1 MLFFCGR
8 NFQIPNWISVKEVA
22 KIRKCMQANIRYLIS
37 QKKIESKRDGGRWLI
52 NDELLVS
59 EKDFSQTADVISVLK
74 AQLEEK
80 DKQINLLQTQ
90 IQEMS
95 ERHDTIIMQMTRQ
108 IEQTQKM
115 LEAHREPW
123 YRKWFRK
130 RSNIHNKL

>member
-1 MLFFCGR
+1 M
-8 NFQIPNWISVKEVA
+8 PNWISVKEAA
-22 KIRKCMQANIRYLIS
+22 KIRKCTQANIRYLIS
-37 QKKIESKRDGGRWLI
+37 QKKIEAKRDGGRWLI
-52 NDELLVS
+52 NDESLVS

-115 LEAHREPW
+115 LEAHRYPW
-123 YRKWFRK
+123 YRKWFGK
-130 RSNIHNKL
+130 KSNI

>member
-1 MLFFCGR
+1 M
-8 NFQIPNWISVKEVA
+8 PNWISVKEAA
-22 KIRKCMQANIRYLIS
+22 KIRKCTQANIRYLIS
-37 QKKIESKRDGGRWLI
+37 QKRLEAKRDGGRWLV
-52 NDELLVS
+52 NDESLGS

-108 IEQTQKM
+108 MEQTQRM

-123 YRKWFRK
+123 YRRWRK
-130 RSNIHNKL
+130 KKGID

>member
-1 MLFFCGR
+1 
-8 NFQIPNWISVKEVA
+8 
-22 KIRKCMQANIRYLIS
+22 MQANIRYLIS